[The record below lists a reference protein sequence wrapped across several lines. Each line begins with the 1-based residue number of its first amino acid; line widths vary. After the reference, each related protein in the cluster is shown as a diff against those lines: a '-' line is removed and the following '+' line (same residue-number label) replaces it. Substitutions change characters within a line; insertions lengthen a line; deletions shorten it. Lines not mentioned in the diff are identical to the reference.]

1 MKRKEKAK
9 SIIEE
14 FKKFVMR
21 GNVIDM
27 AVGVIIGG
35 AFSTIVTSL
44 VNQIFMPL
52 INWIVFACT
61 GGTGISLITVL
72 NGEKYLLE
80 DGSVNAKC
88 IFIDWGNFI
97 QAVINFAIIAVI
109 LFTILKLFTTLR
121 RSIYHKKIEEEKAAA
136 EKKAEEERIAKEK
149 EEELERKIE
158 EQKEE
163 LRLSQLKQTELLQ
176 EIKVLLEKK

>member
-44 VNQIFMPL
+44 VNKIFMPL

-121 RSIYHKKIEEEKAAA
+121 RSIYHKKIEEETAAA
-136 EKKAEEERIAKEK
+136 EKTAEEERIAKEK
-149 EEELERKIE
+149 EKELERKIE